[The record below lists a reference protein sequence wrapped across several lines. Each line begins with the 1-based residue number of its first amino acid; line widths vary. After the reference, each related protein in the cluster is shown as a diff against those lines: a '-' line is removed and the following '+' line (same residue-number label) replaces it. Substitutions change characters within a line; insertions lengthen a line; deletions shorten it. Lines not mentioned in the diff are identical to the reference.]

1 MFPRLLLLTV
11 DSFKSLPHHSAEAG
25 NETEGIPGLRLP
37 DAHNYDLAI
46 NAALGRETCVKMI
59 LDAAAAKEKT
69 LG

>member
-1 MFPRLLLLTV
+1 METKQLQTP
-11 DSFKSLPHHSAEAG
+11 PAEARENIMG
-25 NETEGIPGLRLP
+25 TM
-37 DAHNYDLAI
+37 AI